1 MKGKKKEN
9 YLAIRGNGLRK
20 EFSTE
25 EAFEMGLKRQ
35 DVDACRKRESILNRK
50 EFHSNEQKTMW
61 GNRGNV

>member
-1 MKGKKKEN
+1 M
-9 YLAIRGNGLRK
+9 RK
-20 EFSTE
+20 ELSTE

-61 GNRGNV
+61 GSRGNVWK